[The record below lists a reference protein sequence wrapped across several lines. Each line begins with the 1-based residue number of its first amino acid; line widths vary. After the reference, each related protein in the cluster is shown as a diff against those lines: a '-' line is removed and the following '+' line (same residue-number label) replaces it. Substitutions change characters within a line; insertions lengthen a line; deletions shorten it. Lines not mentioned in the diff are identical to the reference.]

1 MSGTLEQTAE
11 MELDGD
17 LETPVPT
24 TRPERVSALVGGV
37 ALLTVFFVTQ
47 FLGLIPA
54 LAGFQIAKLSV
65 LAVAIMFI
73 ASRERLTSRVRI
85 LSVPQVRYI
94 IGILILA
101 FATVPFA
108 VWPSESL
115 RFLLEVFLKNVIF
128 VYFLVQAVRS
138 DRDSRV
144 IAGAL
149 IAGCCALVIA
159 MLTGVGPLVTYK
171 EEPRV
176 SVGDSYDPNDMA
188 LLFVTAIP
196 FAFFMLKSSRP
207 LTRLFLLGSILL
219 MLVGIVKGGSR
230 GGFVGLLVIGA
241 MIMLRGSRHARK
253 YTLITVVVGAAIFAF
268 VAPPSYW
275 DRIGTIW
282 NYEKDYNLKAEGG
295 RLQIWRTGL
304 GMIAAR
310 PLTGVGIAG
319 FPTAHVQFSESKL
332 EVSPH
337 NTLVQITAELGVGGL
352 ILISLIILANF
363 RTVRQVRRRAR
374 EDLRY
379 AGMMWLASAVEV
391 SFIGFLVSAF
401 FLTHA
406 YSAIF
411 CFQVGIAAVLFVRYR
426 SMAAAEVR
434 QEGEVEYA

>member
-1 MSGTLEQTAE
+1 MSRTYEQTAE
-11 MELDGD
+11 IQLDGSIED
-17 LETPVPT
+17 VALSPPRQRVT
-24 TRPERVSALVGGV
+24 TLVAGV
-37 ALLTVFFVTQ
+37 AVLTLFFVTQ
-47 FLGLIPA
+47 LLGLIPA

-65 LAVAIMFI
+65 LAVALLFLS
-73 ASRERLTSRVRI
+73 SRERLTSRVRI
-85 LSVPQVRYI
+85 LSVPQLRYT

-101 FATVPFA
+101 FATLPFA

-115 RFLLEVFLKNVIF
+115 RFVTEIFLKNVIF

-149 IAGCCALVIA
+149 IAGCCVLVIA
-159 MLTGVGPLVTYK
+159 MLTGLGPLVTY
-171 EEPRV
+171 EEDPRM

-207 LTRLFLLGSILL
+207 ITRVFLLAAILL

-230 GGFVGLLVIGA
+230 GGFIGLLIIGA
-241 MIMLRGSRHARK
+241 MILVRGSRQARK
-253 YTLITVVVGAAIFAF
+253 YTLITVFVGVAIFAF

-275 DRIGTIW
+275 ERINTIW
-282 NYEKDYNLKAEGG
+282 HPAEDYNLKAEGG

-304 GMIAAR
+304 DMIAAR

-319 FPTAHVQFSESKL
+319 FPFAHVTFSESKL

-337 NTLVQITAELGVGGL
+337 NSIVQITAELGIGGL
-352 ILISLIILANF
+352 VLISLIIVSTF
-363 RTVRQVRRRAR
+363 RTTFQARRRAR
-374 EDLRY
+374 EDLRH
-379 AGMMWLASAVEV
+379 AELMWLASAVEV
-391 SFIGFLVSAF
+391 SFTGFLVSAF

-411 CFQVGIAAVLFVRYR
+411 CFLAGMASVLYVRHR
-426 SMAAAEVR
+426 SLLRDEVHPDS
-434 QEGEVEYA
+434 EVEYA